1 MLIAEPQVYTGQDAE
16 ATFTAARERV
26 RELTDALADLPAAYQ
41 TAVKRGD
48 AADMRAARVSKIDL
62 EEQLIVARI
71 LVARV
76 ETTLLNDQ
84 IAALGPREQAAGQA
98 VQEAFAVTKIKQAE
112 LESAIAASNRAQ
124 GDAAVIRGEREELVG
139 RRMDLRERLK
149 ALTAIEL
156 PK

>member
-1 MLIAEPQVYTGQDAE
+1 MVAELTTEQGAS
-16 ATFTAARERV
+16 ATFERARAEV
-26 RELTDALADLPAAYQ
+26 HELKAALAALPEAYKD
-41 TAVKRGD
+41 AVKRGD
-48 AADMRAARVSKIDL
+48 AAAMRAARVSKIDI

-71 LVARV
+71 LVARA
-76 ETTLLNDQ
+76 EMTLLDDQ

-98 VQEAFAVTKIKQAE
+98 VQDAFAVTKIKQAE

-149 ALTAIEL
+149 TLTAIEL
-156 PK
+156 PE